1 MDTGEASTH
10 EKTSKNS
17 AKQCKTA
24 FLLASE
30 PITVTEGRRGNVRM
44 GMKNFYF
51 FLCPNDSRV
60 HKNRA
65 KLIISP
71 TCFATF

>member
-44 GMKNFYF
+44 GMKKKKKKKKIVPKRF
-51 FLCPNDSRV
+51 
-60 HKNRA
+60 
-65 KLIISP
+65 
-71 TCFATF
+71 

>member
-1 MDTGEASTH
+1 MGTGEASTD

-30 PITVTEGRRGNVRM
+30 PITVTEGRRGNVKM
-44 GMKNFYF
+44 GMNFF
-51 FLCPNDSRV
+51 FQMCPNDSRV

>member
-1 MDTGEASTH
+1 MDTGEASTD

-17 AKQCKTA
+17 ANQCKTA

-44 GMKNFYF
+44 GMREFFFFYVPKRF
-51 FLCPNDSRV
+51 
-60 HKNRA
+60 
-65 KLIISP
+65 
-71 TCFATF
+71 

>member
-1 MDTGEASTH
+1 MGTGKASTD
-10 EKTSKNS
+10 EKTSKNI

-44 GMKNFYF
+44 GMRVF
-51 FLCPNDSRV
+51 F
-60 HKNRA
+60 
-65 KLIISP
+65 
-71 TCFATF
+71 FFFF